1 MGLEYLKDATAAE
14 ATTIDALMDAHG
26 DDVVQYA
33 YAITRDRELAK
44 DIAQET
50 FIRAHRK
57 IDTFR
62 GQSSLR
68 TWLFSITRNMALNQ
82 LSSSYIRRVLSF
94 AIVKPKQTAMSAEAA
109 YLGEQSAKDIWAVIL
124 SLPVKLREALSL
136 DLRQELSVAEM
147 AELLGIPEGT
157 VKSRLY
163 RARQKVE
170 EAMKGWER

>member
-1 MGLEYLKDATAAE
+1 MGLEYLKHVDAVE
-14 ATTIDALMDAHG
+14 ATTIDALMDEYG
-26 DDVVQYA
+26 DDVVKYA
-33 YAITRDRELAK
+33 YAITKDRELAK

-62 GQSSLR
+62 GQSSVR
-68 TWLFSITRNMALNQ
+68 TWLLTITRNMALNQ
-82 LSSSYIRRVLSF
+82 LSSSYLRRVLSF
-94 AIVKPKQTAMSAEAA
+94 AIVKSRQTAMSAEAA
-109 YLGEQSAKDIWAVIL
+109 YLGQQSAKDIWQIIL
-124 SLPVKLREALSL
+124 ALPVKLREVLSL
-136 DLRQELSVAEM
+136 DLQQELSVPEM

-157 VKSRLY
+157 VKSRLH

>member
-1 MGLEYLKDATAAE
+1 MGLEYLKHATAAE
-14 ATTIDALMDAHG
+14 ATTIDALMDAYG

-124 SLPVKLREALSL
+124 SLPVKLREVLSL